1 MNHPSHLGENHRRR
15 LLTSCQHIDR
25 LLGDVAVIL
34 RSSTA
39 DSVFPRYRAD
49 LTEAQT
55 KTLDSFLAEMRRR
68 LQDVLIFADVES
80 PPPQI
85 PISRAVTSRFAFV
98 EIAIEEL
105 KPKYMIGSGQ
115 LSTDGQQDL
124 YAVVHELELLAAR
137 MTRFAQRELEVTVTD
152 RVKHLGL
159 HGGMAGSLLLLSR
172 AVDVFQ
178 LVQFRPLLEQLI
190 QQAGQTEYQI
200 AFFGQ
205 VSSGKSSLIN
215 ALLETDWLPVG
226 AIPVTALPIRMQ
238 YAKEESLKVTFADG
252 QTELREPYRIAEFA
266 TEAGNPDNRL
276 QISRLELGLSLGRL
290 QGSVVVVDTPGLGSL
305 ARSGQRE
312 AMAYLPAADLAFVLV
327 NAGSTLD
334 HGDLELLRLLTDAGI
349 EAQVLLSKAD
359 LLEKEELRAAL
370 DYLDRML
377 KANLVRPPAT
387 RAVSALPAWKWS
399 LNQFYDEEIQRR
411 FQQAEVLRQQ
421 SMDTKLRSLGQLILA
436 SLQAGAKATE
446 HSSEGQTRDHQR
458 QSGAALSA
466 FRSEFPNRLDKDWS
480 ASTTVPELQEALLVR
495 TQETELR
502 HLTTANVEEELHELF
517 HRRLQQVVR
526 ELTELQQAVGEG
538 GNTQAGATAATVSI
552 SLRDAPR
559 PTLSIQRQVR
569 ILMRLGVLQLP
580 AWLMLW
586 QIRKGLIEPLLPEIK
601 DRVRLARQQVAAWI
615 QEALEAITEQQERQ
629 EIERLRP
636 SLLQQATVST
646 PEQKTALKE
655 LQGWISAVPM
665 KEIDR

>member
-178 LVQFRPLLEQLI
+178 LVQFRPLMEQLI

-266 TEAGNPDNRL
+266 TEAGILTIVFRL
-276 QISRLELGLSLGRL
+276 AGLSW
-290 QGSVVVVDTPGLGSL
+290 VC
-305 ARSGQRE
+305 
-312 AMAYLPAADLAFVLV
+312 
-327 NAGSTLD
+327 
-334 HGDLELLRLLTDAGI
+334 
-349 EAQVLLSKAD
+349 
-359 LLEKEELRAAL
+359 
-370 DYLDRML
+370 
-377 KANLVRPPAT
+377 
-387 RAVSALPAWKWS
+387 
-399 LNQFYDEEIQRR
+399 
-411 FQQAEVLRQQ
+411 
-421 SMDTKLRSLGQLILA
+421 
-436 SLQAGAKATE
+436 
-446 HSSEGQTRDHQR
+446 
-458 QSGAALSA
+458 
-466 FRSEFPNRLDKDWS
+466 
-480 ASTTVPELQEALLVR
+480 
-495 TQETELR
+495 
-502 HLTTANVEEELHELF
+502 
-517 HRRLQQVVR
+517 
-526 ELTELQQAVGEG
+526 
-538 GNTQAGATAATVSI
+538 
-552 SLRDAPR
+552 
-559 PTLSIQRQVR
+559 
-569 ILMRLGVLQLP
+569 RLGDCKG
-580 AWLMLW
+580 ALW
-586 QIRKGLIEPLLPEIK
+586 
-601 DRVRLARQQVAAWI
+601 W
-615 QEALEAITEQQERQ
+615 
-629 EIERLRP
+629 
-636 SLLQQATVST
+636 
-646 PEQKTALKE
+646 
-655 LQGWISAVPM
+655 
-665 KEIDR
+665 

>member
-1 MNHPSHLGENHRRR
+1 MSGPSHLGEHHRRR

-25 LLGDVAVIL
+25 LLGDVAAIL
-34 RSSTA
+34 HSPAANNAFTK
-39 DSVFPRYRAD
+39 YRAD

-55 KTLDSFLAEMRRR
+55 KTLDSFVGEMRRR
-68 LQDVLIFADVES
+68 LKDVLASTGVES

-85 PISRAVTSRFAFV
+85 PISRAVAAHFAFV

-105 KPKYMIGSGQ
+105 KPKSMTGSGQ
-115 LSTDGQQDL
+115 LSAEGQRDL
-124 YAVVHELELLAAR
+124 YAAVHELELLAAR
-137 MTRFAQRELEVTVTD
+137 MTRFAQRELEVTATD
-152 RVKHLGL
+152 RVRHLSL
-159 HGGMAGSLLLLSR
+159 YGGIAGSLLLLSR

-200 AFFGQ
+200 AFFGR

-215 ALLETDWLPVG
+215 ALLKTDRLPVG
-226 AIPVTALPIRMQ
+226 ANPVTALPIRIQ
-238 YAKEESLKVTFADG
+238 YAKEESLKVTLADG
-252 QTELREPYRIAEFA
+252 QTELREVKRIAEFA

-276 QISRLELGLSLGRL
+276 QVSRLELGLPLGRL

-312 AMAYLPAADLAFVLV
+312 AMAYLPSADLAFVLV

-359 LLEKEELRAAL
+359 LLEEEELRAAL
-370 DYLDRML
+370 EYLDRML

-399 LNQFYDEEIQRR
+399 LDQFYDDEVHRR
-411 FQQAEVLRQQ
+411 FQQAEILRQQ
-421 SMDTKLRSLGQLILA
+421 SMDTKLRNLGQLILA
-436 SLQAGAKATE
+436 SLQGGTTASE
-446 HSSEGQTRDHQR
+446 HSSEGQTRDQR

-466 FRSEFPNRLDKDWS
+466 FRSEFRNRLDKDWS
-480 ASTTVPELQEALLVR
+480 PSTTVRELQEALLVR

-502 HLTTANVEEELHELF
+502 HLATANVEEELHELF
-517 HRRLQQVVR
+517 HRHLQQVVR
-526 ELTELQQAVGEG
+526 DLTELQQAVDEG
-538 GNTQAGATAATVSI
+538 GSTQAGAPAVAISI

-569 ILMRLGVLQLP
+569 IVTRLGGLRMP
-580 AWLMLW
+580 AWLLVW
-586 QIRKGLIEPLLPEIK
+586 QIRKGLIEPLRPEIK

-615 QEALEAITEQQERQ
+615 QKALEALTRQQERQ

-636 SLLQQATVST
+636 SLLHQATVST
-646 PEQKTALKE
+646 PEQQTALRE
-655 LQGWISAVPM
+655 LQDWISAVPM
-665 KEIDR
+665 EEMQR